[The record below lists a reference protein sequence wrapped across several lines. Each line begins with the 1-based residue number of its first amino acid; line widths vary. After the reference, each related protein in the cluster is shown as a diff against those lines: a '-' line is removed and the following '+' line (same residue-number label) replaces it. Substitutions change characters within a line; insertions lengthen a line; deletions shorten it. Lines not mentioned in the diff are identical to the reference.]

1 MEDQTINE
9 TINKSIGK
17 LYSDAGYSKR
27 YGGDIF
33 ITIALVIVLAGIFLY
48 FHIINNL
55 QVIRAKW
62 STEQC
67 NPTYFPFVSIINP
80 DPNKSAIDQM
90 ISHMKSCVIG
100 ASQEDAEDYLKPFYS
115 KFDFLNNLGRETNI
129 FIGMF
134 YGVIHNLLTAVIDVI
149 EFLMKMVKR
158 LMIAITSYTIKMKS
172 IMDKMFGVIA
182 TNLYI
187 LMEIFNIGMAVV
199 LNMATITTI
208 TIMTPLIATLIFE
221 LMMGILFYASFWLS
235 WLAPLFF
242 IAGAATYVLIIIV
255 GLIMVALIYIQNR
268 TIKYSEGSVI
278 SNTPNSS
285 NQS

>member
-67 NPTYFPFVSIINP
+67 NPTYFPFVPIINP

-100 ASQEDAEDYLKPFYS
+100 ASREAAENYIKPFYS
-115 KFDFLNNLGRETNI
+115 KFDFLNNLGSETNM
-129 FIGMF
+129 FIAMF
-134 YGVIHNLLTAVIDVI
+134 YGVIHNLLIAVIDI
-149 EFLMKMVKR
+149 IGFLMKKVKR
-158 LMIAITSYTIKMKS
+158 LMIAITSYTIKTKS
-172 IMDKMFGVIA
+172 IMDKMLGVIA
-182 TNLYI
+182 TNFYI
-187 LMEIFNIGMAVV
+187 LIEIFNIGMAVV
-199 LNMATITTI
+199 LNMATITSF
-208 TIMTPLIATLIFE
+208 TIMTPLIATFLFELAMVAALIFWTPW
-221 LMMGILFYASFWLS
+221 IAISFS
-235 WLAPLFF
+235 
-242 IAGAATYVLIIIV
+242 IAAAATYVLIIIV

-268 TIKYSEGSVI
+268 AIKYSEGSVI
-278 SNTPNSS
+278 SKLPTRS
-285 NQS
+285 NKP

>member
-67 NPTYFPFVSIINP
+67 NPKYFPFVSIINP

-100 ASQEDAEDYLKPFYS
+100 ASREDAENYLKPFYS
-115 KFDFLNNLGRETNI
+115 KFDFLNNLGSETNM

-134 YGVIHNLLTAVIDVI
+134 YGLIHNLLTAVIDI
-149 EFLMKMVKR
+149 IGFLMKMVKR
-158 LMIAITSYTIKMKS
+158 LMIAVTQ
-172 IMDKMFGVIA
+172 
-182 TNLYI
+182 
-187 LMEIFNIGMAVV
+187 
-199 LNMATITTI
+199 
-208 TIMTPLIATLIFE
+208 
-221 LMMGILFYASFWLS
+221 LF
-235 WLAPLFF
+235 
-242 IAGAATYVLIIIV
+242 I
-255 GLIMVALIYIQNR
+255 
-268 TIKYSEGSVI
+268 
-278 SNTPNSS
+278 
-285 NQS
+285 

>member
-55 QVIRAKW
+55 KVIRAKW

-100 ASQEDAEDYLKPFYS
+100 ASQEAAENYIKPFYS
-115 KFDFLNNLGRETNI
+115 QFDFLNNLGSETNM

-134 YGVIHNLLTAVIDVI
+134 YGVIHNLLTAVIEI
-149 EFLMKMVKR
+149 IGFLMKMVRR
-158 LMIAITSYTIKMKS
+158 LMIAITSYTIKTKS
-172 IMDKMFGVIA
+172 IMDKMLGVIA
-182 TNLYI
+182 TNFYI
-187 LMEIFNIGMAVV
+187 LIEIFNIGMAVV
-199 LNMATITTI
+199 LNMATITCF
-208 TIMTPLIATLIFE
+208 TIMTPLTATFVFE
-221 LMMGILFYASFWLS
+221 LGMVAVFSFW
-235 WLAPLFF
+235 APW
-242 IAGAATYVLIIIV
+242 IAYSFSIAAAATYVLIIIV

-268 TIKYSEGSVI
+268 AIKYSEGSVI
-278 SNTPNSS
+278 SKLPTRSTHL
-285 NQS
+285 

>member
-1 MEDQTINE
+1 MEDQIKNE

-33 ITIALVIVLAGIFLY
+33 ITIALVILLAGIFLY

-62 STEQC
+62 NTEQC
-67 NPTYFPFVSIINP
+67 NPKYFPFVSIINP

-100 ASQEDAEDYLKPFYS
+100 ASRETAENYLKPFYS

-134 YGVIHNLLTAVIDVI
+134 YGVIHNLLTAVIDII
-149 EFLMKMVKR
+149 EFLMKMIKR
-158 LMIAITSYTIKMKS
+158 LMIAITSYTIKTKS

-187 LMEIFNIGMAVV
+187 MMEIFNIGMAVV
-199 LNMATITTI
+199 LNMATITSF
-208 TIMTPLIATLIFE
+208 TIMTPLIATLAFE
-221 LMMGILFYASFWLS
+221 LGMFALFIFWTPWIASPFGIA
-235 WLAPLFF
+235 A
-242 IAGAATYVLIIIV
+242 AATLVLIIIV
-255 GLIMVALIYIQNR
+255 GLVMVALIYIQNR
-268 TIKYSEGSVI
+268 AIKYSEGSVI
-278 SNTPNSS
+278 STLPKSS